1 MCQVGLF
8 GNSIHVLATFLPPIT
23 RPPQWQSGTNSNHGI
38 PTAPKVPFGM
48 LKKIVSAVN
57 MKLSI
62 VCPVVQ
68 FSERVG
74 PYI

>member
-1 MCQVGLF
+1 MRQVGLF
-8 GNSIHVLATFLPPIT
+8 GNSIRVLATFLPPIT

-38 PTAPKVPFGM
+38 PTAPKVPFGE

-57 MKLSI
+57 MKLAT
-62 VCPVVQ
+62 VCPVLQ
-68 FSERVG
+68 FSGHVG